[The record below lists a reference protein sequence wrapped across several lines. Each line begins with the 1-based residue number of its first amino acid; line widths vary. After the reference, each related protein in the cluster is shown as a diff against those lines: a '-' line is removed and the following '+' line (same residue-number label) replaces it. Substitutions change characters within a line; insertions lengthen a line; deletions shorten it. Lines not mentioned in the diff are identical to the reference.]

1 MKVEDINIG
10 DLVRIWGWGE
20 LLVISDIY
28 FHLTK
33 QIWCFD
39 AYGLES
45 REMNDELSFDQEEL
59 TIVSRAA

>member
-20 LLVISDIY
+20 LLVVSDIY

-45 REMNDELSFDQEEL
+45 RQMNDELSFDQEEI
-59 TIVSRAA
+59 TVVSRAA

>member
-20 LLVISDIY
+20 LLVVSDIY
-28 FHLTK
+28 FHLTEQK
-33 QIWCFD
+33 WCFD

-45 REMNDELSFDQEEL
+45 RQMNEELSFDQEEL
-59 TIVSRAA
+59 TVVSRAA

>member
-10 DLVRIWGWGE
+10 DLVRVWGWEE
-20 LLVISDIY
+20 LLVVSDIY

-45 REMNDELSFDQEEL
+45 RQMNDELSFDQEEI
-59 TIVSRAA
+59 TVVSRAA

>member
-45 REMNDELSFDQEEL
+45 REMNDELSFDQEEI
-59 TIVSRAA
+59 TVVSRAA

>member
-20 LLVISDIY
+20 LLVVSDIY

-59 TIVSRAA
+59 TVVSRAA

>member
-45 REMNDELSFDQEEL
+45 REMNDELSFDQEEV

>member
-10 DLVRIWGWGE
+10 DLVRVWGWGE
-20 LLVISDIY
+20 LLVVSDIY

-45 REMNDELSFDQEEL
+45 RQMNDELSFDQEEI

>member
-10 DLVRIWGWGE
+10 DLVRVWGWGE
-20 LLVISDIY
+20 LLVVSDIY

-45 REMNDELSFDQEEL
+45 RQMNDELSFDQEEL
-59 TIVSRAA
+59 TVVSRAV

>member
-20 LLVISDIY
+20 LLVVSDIY

-45 REMNDELSFDQEEL
+45 RQMNDELSFDQEEV

>member
-1 MKVEDINIG
+1 MKVKDINIG

-20 LLVISDIY
+20 LLVVSDIY

-45 REMNDELSFDQEEL
+45 REMNDELSFDQEEV

>member
-20 LLVISDIY
+20 LLVVSDIY
-28 FHLTK
+28 FHITD

-45 REMNDELSFDQEEL
+45 RQMNEELSFNMEEL
-59 TIVSRAA
+59 TVVSRAA

>member
-20 LLVISDIY
+20 LLVVSDIY

-45 REMNDELSFDQEEL
+45 REMNDELSFDQEEV
-59 TIVSRAA
+59 TVVSRAA

>member
-1 MKVEDINIG
+1 MSVDDISIG
-10 DLVRIWGWGE
+10 DLVRVWGWEE
-20 LLVISDIY
+20 LLVVSDVY
-28 FHLTK
+28 FHLTD

-45 REMNDELSFDQEEL
+45 RQMNDGLSLLFEEV

>member
-10 DLVRIWGWGE
+10 DLVRVWGWEE
-20 LLVISDIY
+20 LLIVSDIY
-28 FHLTK
+28 SHITD

-45 REMNDELSFDQEEL
+45 REMNEELSIDQEEL
-59 TIVSRAA
+59 TVVSRAA

>member
-1 MKVEDINIG
+1 MKVNDIRIG
-10 DLVRIWGWGE
+10 DLVRVWGWGE
-20 LLVISDIY
+20 LLVVSDIY

-45 REMNDELSFDQEEL
+45 REMNDELSFDQEEV

>member
-1 MKVEDINIG
+1 MKVDDINIG
-10 DLVRIWGWGE
+10 DLVRIWGWEE
-20 LLVISDIY
+20 LLVVSDIY

-45 REMNDELSFDQEEL
+45 HEMNDELSFDQEEV

>member
-1 MKVEDINIG
+1 MKVDDINIG

-20 LLVISDIY
+20 LLVVSDIY

-45 REMNDELSFDQEEL
+45 REMNDELSFDQEEV

>member
-10 DLVRIWGWGE
+10 DLVRVWGWGE
-20 LLVISDIY
+20 LLVVSDIY

-45 REMNDELSFDQEEL
+45 RHMNDELSFDQEEI
-59 TIVSRAA
+59 TVVSRAA

>member
-1 MKVEDINIG
+1 MKVGDINIG
-10 DLVRIWGWGE
+10 DLVRAWGWEE
-20 LLVISDIY
+20 LLVVSDIY

-45 REMNDELSFDQEEL
+45 REMNEELSIDQEEI
-59 TIVSRAA
+59 TVVSRAA